1 MSDENK
7 AGDSVRQN
15 ESERMREQDA
25 DSVSVKL
32 VLDQMREIASLKQQ
46 LAARQTLYHEL
57 LMAVE
62 SKWPGETRHQTALR
76 YIRQAERSTTTG
88 PAQEF
93 KMEELK

>member
-1 MSDENK
+1 MTLSDEAK
-7 AGDSVRQN
+7 LRQ
-15 ESERMREQDA
+15 ELSTTWRLYELEREHNA
-25 DSVSVKL
+25 K
-32 VLDQMREIASLKQQ
+32 LKQQ
-46 LAARQTLYHEL
+46 LATRQTLYHEL

-93 KMEELK
+93 NN